1 MSLKTTTLHTQ
12 QDLLLDSLKDFYT
25 NTENLK
31 KIIDIVNGESNISLR
46 IVDWFVTNYA
56 KKYFTVFEIPMLF
69 GTKEENVRF
78 KVYNEYKLKLKA
90 YSKNGLTHFV
100 DGIELIFHTMIIC
113 IWKQRLVTQF
123 FKWAYNIKELIY

>member
-12 QDLLLDSLKDFYT
+12 QDLLFDSLKDFYT

-56 KKYFTVFEIPMLF
+56 KKYFTPF
-69 GTKEENVRF
+69 
-78 KVYNEYKLKLKA
+78 
-90 YSKNGLTHFV
+90 
-100 DGIELIFHTMIIC
+100 
-113 IWKQRLVTQF
+113 
-123 FKWAYNIKELIY
+123 IY